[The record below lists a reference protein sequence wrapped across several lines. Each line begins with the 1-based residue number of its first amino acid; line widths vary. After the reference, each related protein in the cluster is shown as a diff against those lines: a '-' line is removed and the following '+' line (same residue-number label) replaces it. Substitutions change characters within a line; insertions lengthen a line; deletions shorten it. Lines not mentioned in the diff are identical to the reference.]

1 MKAHQKTQ
9 QFTKPI
15 RAIHFMILAF
25 LMTLYS
31 PVVAQGF
38 QIGLA
43 ANKVGDYATAI
54 QEWRPLAEAGN
65 VKAQHNLGI
74 MCNNGQGVP

>member
-1 MKAHQKTQ
+1 
-9 QFTKPI
+9 
-15 RAIHFMILAF
+15 
-25 LMTLYS
+25 MTLYS